1 MKGKV
6 YEKDE
11 YITDKIEVHIIDLK
25 KFKKMKN
32 PKGELADWLNL
43 ILGNEGAIE
52 MAIQRNADIARV
64 NEENKELS
72 EAKDWAQFLRDVAR
86 YDENTRKRYEM
97 EDVAKKMLNIGMK
110 LKDIQ
115 EVTELSKEEIE
126 KLMENTGISK
136 NENN

>member
-72 EAKDWAQFLRDVAR
+72 EAEDWAQFLRDVAK
-86 YDENTRKRYEM
+86 YDENTRISYAIEEKEK
-97 EDVAKKMLNIGMK
+97 DIAKKMLKKGIAI
-110 LKDIQ
+110 KDIQ
-115 EVTELSKEEIE
+115 ELIELSKEDRIE
-126 KLMENTGISK
+126 ALRNLR
-136 NENN
+136 

>member
-1 MKGKV
+1 
-6 YEKDE
+6 
-11 YITDKIEVHIIDLK
+11 
-25 KFKKMKN
+25 MKN

-72 EAKDWAQFLRDVAR
+72 EAEDWAQFLRDVAR